1 MNEITNTPSEINE
14 TEVVDNLTTETVR
27 DAEAVLRKNRE
38 LLAQN
43 AKLKRFQH
51 LPEDFDID
59 KALHALNE
67 LNRVEEER
75 LQKRGE
81 YEKLIEQKTKAYED
95 RLESERKQ
103 RTHIEAT
110 LKQEKLALHLIEQG
124 VLPDRVNYLVKE
136 LSEQVDLD
144 INESGFALKKKG
156 GIGDAAEFNALVE
169 DVRSKSP
176 FFFAANIVG
185 GTGGSASIGNGGASV
200 KKWADLSRAE
210 KTQAIREANGDV
222 AVAQRKYS

>member
-1 MNEITNTPSEINE
+1 
-14 TEVVDNLTTETVR
+14 
-27 DAEAVLRKNRE
+27 
-38 LLAQN
+38 
-43 AKLKRFQH
+43 
-51 LPEDFDID
+51 
-59 KALHALNE
+59 
-67 LNRVEEER
+67 
-75 LQKRGE
+75 
-81 YEKLIEQKTKAYED
+81 
-95 RLESERKQ
+95 
-103 RTHIEAT
+103 
-110 LKQEKLALHLIEQG
+110 
-124 VLPDRVNYLVKE
+124 NYLVKE